1 MNLRNA
7 LRLARIF
14 SLSASRA
21 KSNDGGSPEGLAS
34 RSVTNLIASPIAFVL
49 AAVFTCLVL
58 GPKMDTFILQVLALQ
73 FSVFMP
79 AFTMF
84 MSMVYSLMTEF
95 SKSGEATSSDI
106 VNWLPIQA
114 GDFVAG
120 SVLTTL
126 YFVSPMASLLIG
138 VAFGLSFLAGSLGI
152 WVVGAFVSVLGC
164 ILGALAL
171 EIARG
176 ALNRVS
182 GAFSGVGGQGTVI
195 LRMVLSVAIIV
206 AISMMF
212 NFSMMM
218 RVVAWFSS
226 GLAGIRFVP
235 VLWPSMIVLEQ
246 ASGNTYGAAIYACLS
261 GLLLFAVYIA
271 SVRVREL
278 YWAPAPVSLK
288 MKPVRMSRSR
298 GFLGTLGFDSGEAAV
313 IRKDLKS
320 LLRRREM
327 AAILAI
333 PVMVLL
339 MGFMGTPID
348 VLMDP
353 SAPYESKSTFLFQ
366 CAFAVL
372 VLELQLALNAVGQER
387 EEFLNL
393 LSAPMDAGQL
403 LKGKA
408 SSALLPALPVLA
420 LLSALV
426 SLLASMDAVTL
437 IALILLGG
445 TLLAA
450 VTTVELAVGAR
461 YAIFTSGG
469 RTRFVTQEGTIIG
482 MLLGMA
488 TVGASLSPLALHY
501 ILGYVGILIAYVL
514 TLGTTLVVEYVG
526 LRAARYELEKL
537 YEYNY

>member
-1 MNLRNA
+1 MNLSNA

-14 SLSASRA
+14 CLSASRA
-21 KSNDGGSPEGLAS
+21 KSNEGGSPQGLAS
-34 RSVTNLIASPIAFVL
+34 RPVTNLIASPIAFTL
-49 AAVFTCLVL
+49 SAAFTCLVL
-58 GPKMDTFILQVLALQ
+58 GPKMDASILQVLALQ

-95 SKSGEATSSDI
+95 SKSGEATSTDI

-126 YFVSPMASLLIG
+126 YFVSPMASLFIG
-138 VAFGLSFLAGSLGI
+138 FAFGLAFQAGSLSI
-152 WVVGAFVSVLGC
+152 WGVGAVVSVLGC
-164 ILGALAL
+164 VLGALAL

-176 ALNRVS
+176 ALNRAS
-182 GAFSGVGGQGTVI
+182 GAFSGVGGQRAVI

-206 AISMMF
+206 AVSMMF

-218 RVVAWFSS
+218 RFVAWFSS

-235 VLWPSMIVLEQ
+235 ILWPSMIVLEQ
-246 ASGNTYGAAIYACLS
+246 ASGNASGAAVYACLS
-261 GLLLFAVYIA
+261 GLLLIAVYLA

-288 MKPVRMSRSR
+288 MKPMRISRSR
-298 GFLGTLGFDSGEAAV
+298 GLLGALGFDSGEAAV

-339 MGFMGTPID
+339 MGFMGTPIG

-353 SAPYESKSTFLFQ
+353 SAPLESKSTFLFQ

-387 EEFLNL
+387 EELMNI
-393 LSAPMDAGQL
+393 LSAPMDAGRL
-403 LKGKA
+403 LKAKA
-408 SSALLPALPVLA
+408 ASVLLPALPVLA
-420 LLSALV
+420 ILSAIV
-426 SLLASMDAVTL
+426 GLLASMDAVTM
-437 IALILLGG
+437 IALTLLGG
-445 TLLAA
+445 TLLGA
-450 VTTVELAVGAR
+450 VSTVELAVGAR
-461 YAIFTSGG
+461 YAIFTSSG

-488 TVGASLSPLALHY
+488 TVGASLSPFALHY
-501 ILGYVGILIAYVL
+501 ILGYVGIPIAFVL
-514 TLGTTLVVEYVG
+514 TLALTLIIAGVG
-526 LRAARYELEKL
+526 LRVARRELNKL

>member
-7 LRLARIF
+7 LRLTRIF

-21 KSNDGGSPEGLAS
+21 KRSRGGSPEGLAK
-34 RSVTNLIASPIAFVL
+34 RPVTNLVASPIAFAL
-49 AAVFTCLVL
+49 SALFTCLVL
-58 GPKMDTFILQVLALQ
+58 GPKMEASVLQVLALQ

-95 SKSGEATSSDI
+95 SKPGEATSTDI

-126 YFVSPMASLLIG
+126 YFVSPMVFLFLG
-138 VAFGLSFLAGSLGI
+138 FAFGLSFLVGSLSV
-152 WVVGAFVSVLGC
+152 WALGAAVSVLGC

-171 EIARG
+171 VFARG
-176 ALNRVS
+176 ALPRAS
-182 GAFSGVGGQGTVI
+182 GAFSGGGGQRAVI

-206 AISMMF
+206 TISMMF

-235 VLWPSMIVLEQ
+235 VLWPSMIVLELT
-246 ASGNTYGAAIYACLS
+246 SGNAYGVATYGGLS
-261 GLLLFAVYIA
+261 CLLLVAVYVA
-271 SVRVREL
+271 SVRVREMF
-278 YWAPAPVSLK
+278 WAPAPVSLK
-288 MKPVRMSRSR
+288 MKPVRISRSR
-298 GFLGTLGFDSGEAAV
+298 GFLGALGFDSGEAAV

-320 LLRRREM
+320 LFRRREM
-327 AAILAI
+327 AATLAI

-339 MGFMGTPID
+339 MGFMGTPIG

-353 SAPYESKSTFLFQ
+353 SAPLESKSTFLFQ

-372 VLELQLALNAVGQER
+372 VLELQLALSAVGQER
-387 EEFLNL
+387 EEFMNL
-393 LSAPMDAGQL
+393 MSAPMDAGRL
-403 LKGKA
+403 LKAKA
-408 SSALLPALPVLA
+408 ASVFLPALPVLA
-420 LLSALV
+420 LLSALIG
-426 SLLASMDAVTL
+426 LLASIDTVTMIVL
-437 IALILLGG
+437 TLLGG

-450 VTTVELAVGAR
+450 VTSVDLAVGAR
-461 YAIFTSGG
+461 YAIFTSSG
-469 RTRFVTQEGTIIG
+469 RDRFVTQGGTIIG
-482 MLLGMA
+482 LLLGM
-488 TVGASLSPLALHY
+488 TTIGLSLSPLTLHY
-501 ILGYVGILIAYVL
+501 WLGYVGISLALVL
-514 TLGTTLVVEYVG
+514 TLAFTLAVAGVG
-526 LRAARYELEKL
+526 LRIAHRELEKL
-537 YEYNY
+537 YEHNY

>member
-21 KSNDGGSPEGLAS
+21 NRAEGGTPQGLAK
-34 RSVTNLIASPIAFVL
+34 RPVTNLVASPFAFAL
-49 AAVFTCLVL
+49 SAIFTCLVL
-58 GPKMDTFILQVLALQ
+58 GPKMDAFILQVLALQ

-84 MSMVYSLMTEF
+84 MSIVYSLMTEF
-95 SKSGEATSSDI
+95 SKPGEATSTDI

-126 YFVSPMASLLIG
+126 YFVAPIAFLFLG
-138 VAFGLSFLAGSLGI
+138 FAFGLSFQAGSLSV
-152 WVVGAFVSVLGC
+152 WTLGAAVSVLGC

-176 ALNRVS
+176 ALNRAS
-182 GAFSGVGGQGTVI
+182 GAFSGVGGQSAVI

-206 AISMMF
+206 AVSMMF

-218 RVVAWFSS
+218 RFVAWFST

-235 VLWPSMIVLEQ
+235 ILWPSMIVLEQ
-246 ASGNTYGAAIYACLS
+246 ASGNISGALFYS
-261 GLLLFAVYIA
+261 GLSALLLTAVYFA

-288 MKPVRMSRSR
+288 MKPVKISRSR
-298 GFLGTLGFDSGEAAV
+298 GLLGALGFDSGEAAV

-327 AAILAI
+327 VAILAI

-348 VLMDP
+348 VLMNP
-353 SAPYESKSTFLFQ
+353 SAHLEAKSTFLFQ
-366 CAFAVL
+366 CALAVL
-372 VLELQLALNAVGQER
+372 VLELQLSLNVVGQER
-387 EEFLNL
+387 EEFMNI
-393 LSAPMDAGQL
+393 LSAPIDAGRL
-403 LKGKA
+403 LKAKA
-408 SSALLPALPVLA
+408 ASAFIPALPVLA
-420 LLSALV
+420 LLSALI
-426 SLLASMDAVTL
+426 SLLTSIDAATM
-437 IALILLGG
+437 IALTLLGG

-450 VTTVELAVGAR
+450 VTSVELAVGAR

-469 RTRFVTQEGTIIG
+469 RDRFVTQEGTIIG

-488 TVGASLSPLALHY
+488 TIGVSLSPLTLHY
-501 ILGYVGILIAYVL
+501 WL
-514 TLGTTLVVEYVG
+514 EYVG
-526 LRAARYELEKL
+526 VVLAFALTFAMTLAITWIGLRVARGELEKL
-537 YEYNY
+537 YGYSY